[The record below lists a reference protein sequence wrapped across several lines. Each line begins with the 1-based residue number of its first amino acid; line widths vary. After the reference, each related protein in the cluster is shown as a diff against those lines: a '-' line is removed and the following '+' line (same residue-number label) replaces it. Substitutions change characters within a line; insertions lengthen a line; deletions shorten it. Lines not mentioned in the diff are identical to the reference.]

1 MRILQTTIVALLIA
15 GTSLAQ
21 GQYRFNLNSGQSGFT
36 WSGST
41 SLGGVVPDSTNQ
53 HSLSGYADISVNNGS
68 YPLSSGSFEGGVMN
82 VSPNI
87 AAYVSGPLG
96 INLADIDV
104 NNLSLSS
111 RTIGT
116 FAMSPGTGSFTATV
130 ENTILSGQ
138 LIIDPL
144 AGSTINQDLAGTVT
158 SSQVTGNIYKTSTG
172 MHFSIPLN
180 INISGSDPGSGV
192 SGSVSINGSI
202 VGDFTAQSPNIYC
215 ISAPN
220 SGAQSGGQI
229 GYWGS
234 TSVSNNDLTLVASG
248 IPTNQ
253 FGIFYYGPNAI
264 QIPFGNGY
272 RCVGGGVY
280 RMNVLQSGATGFYQ
294 KDLDFYGAPPFGAP
308 EVDPGET
315 WCFQC
320 WFRDPPAGGSTF
332 NLTNA
337 VSVDFI
343 P

>member
-1 MRILQTTIVALLIA
+1 MRYLFTTVAALLIA

-21 GQYRFNLNSGQSGFT
+21 GQYRFNLDSGQSGFT

-41 SLGGVVPDSTNQ
+41 SLGNVVPDSTNQ
-53 HSLSGYADISVNNGS
+53 HSLSGYADVSINNGS
-68 YPLSSGSFEGGVMN
+68 YPLSTGSFEGGVMN

-104 NNLSLSS
+104 NNLSISA
-111 RTIGT
+111 RTTGS
-116 FAMSPGTGSFTATV
+116 FSMSPGSGSFTATV

-138 LIIDPL
+138 LVIDPL
-144 AGSTINQDLAGTVT
+144 AGSTINQDLAGTIT
-158 SSQVTGNIYKTSTG
+158 SSQVTGNIYKTSSG

-192 SGSVSINGSI
+192 SGSVSINGTI
-202 VGDFTAQSPNIYC
+202 TGDFVATNPNIYC
-215 ISAPN
+215 IAAPN

-234 TSVSNNDLTLVASG
+234 TSVSNNDLTLIATG

-264 QIPFGNGY
+264 QVPFGNGY

-280 RMNVLQSGATGFYQ
+280 RMNVLQSGATGSYQ
-294 KDLDFYGAPPFGAP
+294 KDLDFYGSAPFGAP
-308 EVDPGET
+308 EVDAGET
-315 WCFQC
+315 WRFQC

-337 VSVDFI
+337 ISVDFI